1 MEQTPWEA
9 LKSFLR
15 EYDHKDGNYTE
26 VEIQGIKL
34 RKNPNGS
41 ITIYDRMLELDII
54 RGFYKDE
61 VRILVEGEFIN
72 DSQTLRVN
80 LRSAPN
86 MFTREGKHRG
96 DSYNSVE
103 LIYYK
108 HFNKAEMLLIPP
120 GMQSMGITLKTSGHF
135 GRPYSTEIKYSGGEV
150 HNVIPGDVQSGE
162 GNLDVNP
169 DLRGVTAQGGEV
181 RKEIKVDLEKS

>member
-26 VEIQGIKL
+26 VEIEGIKL
-34 RKNPNGS
+34 RKNLDGS
-41 ITIYDRMLELDII
+41 ITIYDRMLELYAM
-54 RGFYKDE
+54 RGIYKE
-61 VRILVEGEFIN
+61 EARILVEGEFLN
-72 DSQTLRVN
+72 DSQTLRVD

-96 DSYNSVE
+96 DSYCSVE

-108 HFNKAEMLLIPP
+108 HFGNAEMLIIPP
-120 GMQSMGITLKTSGHF
+120 GMQSTGISLKTAGHF
-135 GRPYSTEIKYSGGEV
+135 GRPYIAKIKYSGGEV
-150 HNVIPGDVQSGE
+150 HDVIPG
-162 GNLDVNP
+162 NLQFGDPNVNP
-169 DLRGVTAQGGEV
+169 DLRGVTTQGGEV
-181 RKEIKVDLEKS
+181 RKEIKLDLEKY